1 MNIKLAGGI
10 SCTESAFRDPLKLS
24 GMLCG
29 WITPARNVNNT
40 QATAQTKYGNIV
52 TSGIRLHI
60 WNRLEL
66 LSQEPKIEAVKF
78 ESRTSLNAR
87 RILH

>member
-52 TSGIRLHI
+52 TSGSQAPH
-60 WNRLEL
+60 LESL
-66 LSQEPKIEAVKF
+66 RAV
-78 ESRTSLNAR
+78 ESRAKNRSR
-87 RILH
+87 KV